1 MNKIDY
7 INEKIKVRN
16 KTLVVQLLD
25 ICSNL
30 MIAFITLF
38 TNYANLT
45 LFLTW
50 LIFQAFAKTYAYSGI
65 KKMTNISREFELKF
79 GEELKRDVKDLKKQ
93 LREELLKQKANE
105 FVVNEKDNNEEIH
118 VYNISKNNSD
128 NMVIDMELNDVYQT
142 NNKQKTL
149 RKIKERRY

>member
-30 MIAFITLF
+30 IITFITLF

-50 LIFQAFAKTYAYSGI
+50 LIFQAFAKTYAYKKK